1 MAGLPCD
8 KQAQRCQGFSRT
20 LNSANASQQGP
31 NPEGVMTR
39 GTILSVDAMGGDHA
53 PGVIVDGIAVFVKE
67 RPETKIL
74 LFGDEPALLPLVA
87 AHPGLAQQ
95 CEIIHC
101 DDKITSDMKPSQA
114 LRRGKGSSMWKAL
127 EAVKDGRANAAVSA
141 GNTGALMAISM
152 LVLRKMDGVHRPAMT
167 AIWPTLAGRTVV
179 LDVGANIEADA
190 AQLVSF
196 AIMGEAYAR
205 AALGKARPTIGLL
218 NIGSEEMK
226 GHDEVREAHEMLRN
240 SNLDLDYRGFVE
252 GDDISLGTVD
262 VVVTDG
268 FTGNIALKTAE
279 GVARMLGTRVREALT
294 KNLVT
299 KAGALLAASGLG
311 QLREQMNP
319 SNANGGVLLG
329 LGGVSVKSHGG
340 TDARGF
346 ATACRL
352 AADLA
357 TSHYPEEVV
366 ANLARIQQK
375 GGAAY

>member
-1 MAGLPCD
+1 M
-8 KQAQRCQGFSRT
+8 
-20 LNSANASQQGP
+20 GP

-53 PGVIVDGIAVFVKE
+53 PGVIVDGIAVFMKE

-87 AHPGLAQQ
+87 AHPGLAQR

-127 EAVKDGRANAAVSA
+127 EAVKEGWANAAVSA

-294 KNLVT
+294 KSLVT
-299 KAGALLAASGLG
+299 KAGAVLAASGLA

-375 GGAAY
+375 GVAAD

>member
-1 MAGLPCD
+1 MAGVPCNTHTR
-8 KQAQRCQGFSRT
+8 RCQHLRRT
-20 LNSANASQQGP
+20 LNSANGPEGAP
-31 NPEGVMTR
+31 NPEGAMTR

-53 PGVIVDGIAVFVKE
+53 PSVIVDGAALFVKE
-67 RPETKIL
+67 RPDTRIL
-74 LFGDEPALLPLVA
+74 LFGDQALLEPLVA
-87 AHPGLAQQ
+87 AHAGLAGH

-101 DDKITSDMKPSQA
+101 DHKITSDMKPSQA
-114 LRRGKGSSMWKAL
+114 LRRGKGSSMWNAL
-127 EAVKDGRANAAVSA
+127 EAVKEGRADASVSA

-167 AIWPTLAGRTVV
+167 AVWPTLAGRSVV
-179 LDVGANIEADA
+179 LDVGANVEADA

-205 AALGKARPTIGLL
+205 ATLGKERPTIGLL

-226 GHDEVREAHEMLRN
+226 GHDEVREAHEILRT
-240 SNLDLDYRGFVE
+240 SGLDLDYRGFIE
-252 GDDISLGTVD
+252 GDDISLGAVD

-268 FTGNIALKTAE
+268 FTGNVALKTGE
-279 GVARMLGTRVREALT
+279 GVARMLSTRVREALT
-294 KNLVT
+294 RSLAT
-299 KAGALLAASGLG
+299 KAGAVLAASGLNH
-311 QLREQMNP
+311 LREQMNP

-340 TDARGF
+340 TDAKGF

-357 TSHYPEEVV
+357 RSHYPEEVA

-375 GGAAY
+375 GIAAG